1 MNVLKPD
8 KKSTIITLLNNG
20 ISQREINRK
29 TKIHRTTIRKY
40 ANESGLF
47 LGNPDLD
54 SKCPT
59 EGEVATGSDFV
70 TIQNTPPR
78 PPGKSVSKE
87 ERQAIPL
94 HARSACEPH
103 REWIE
108 DQVRLGRNGV
118 SIYQDLV
125 EFFAFTNKYNSVKR
139 FVRGLKRED
148 PKQFDRLEFLPGE
161 EAQVDYGK
169 GAKTLHSTGK
179 YRKPRLFVMTLKYS
193 RRSFRKVVWKSSKET
208 WAKLHEQAFR
218 YFGGCP
224 QYVVLDN
231 LKEGVIKPDIYEPE
245 LNAVYAA
252 MLDHYGVVADPARV
266 QDPNRK
272 GTVENAIQH
281 TQDTALKGRTFESI
295 ARQNEWLMHWEE
307 RWAAPRIHGR
317 AKRQV
322 EEMFQ
327 EEKPH
332 LKQLPLSS
340 FRYFSQE
347 TRTVWDDGMIQVGK
361 SYYSALPAP
370 LHTQVIIR
378 IYDTELEVVNPVTM
392 EVIRRHVKSNRPGF
406 AQMEP
411 GDRIFNPSR
420 QTNYLFAKAE
430 SIGPSTKKLCKLLF
444 EEEGRPGQRRMQGIV
459 NLVRH
464 YKACYV
470 EEAAIKAIKADLRN
484 YKSIRNL
491 VKILAEKDQGEKEKD
506 SDSLIQEHKLIRPP
520 EDYAVFWEQHA
531 AQREVCEQSPV
542 CVRTRTGRPAGSE
555 IVSNKNR
562 FVMPREQLFKVWQ
575 SASWEKVIEVFG
587 LEVDE
592 KRHSKPE
599 EIWIKSPFTGEK
611 TASLHLN
618 LAENI
623 FKDFS
628 SGLGAK
634 VGVLNFCQ
642 DMLGLRGQAMN
653 CYEVA
658 SWMMENGISNLESS
672 DTRPQVAKGAIYHNP
687 LKGNVRISKEPEE
700 NKPIKVDLRP
710 WLQPGHPELQSRQIS
725 EATCRY
731 LGCGFLPERAK
742 GAPLNGRLVFQ
753 VRGVSELKPVILTHV
768 GRALTPQQEKADGK
782 YWSFP
787 FFKKLE
793 IYNQDKLLLDPEA
806 RQQVERFGLVLVE
819 GFFDV
824 AALIESGCL
833 NVGALMGSHM
843 TEEQMIRV
851 KFISSHVPIPKVTV
865 FLDRDEAGI
874 AGAEK
879 TVPLLRSNG
888 FSAKSFDWNQVFKQS
903 GADLVKIPATIM
915 DPGDMSVKQ
924 LQWLRRQGRI

>member
-8 KKSTIITLLNNG
+8 KKSTIITLLKNG
-20 ISQREINRK
+20 ISQREISRK
-29 TKIHRTTIRKY
+29 TSIDRKTIKKY
-40 ANESGLF
+40 
-47 LGNPDLD
+47 GNGHFAGNGDLD
-54 SKCPT
+54 SKYST
-59 EGEVATGSDFV
+59 EWEVATGSDCI
-70 TIQNTPPR
+70 TSQNPPPW
-78 PPGKSVSKE
+78 PPGNSVSKE
-87 ERQAIPL
+87 QKRVIPL

-108 DQVRLGRNGV
+108 DQVRLGRNAV

-125 EFFAFTNKYNSVKR
+125 ELFGFTNKYNSVKR

-231 LKEGVIKPDIYEPE
+231 LKEGVITPDIYEPE

-266 QDPNRK
+266 RDPNRK

-295 ARQNEWLMHWEE
+295 ERQNEWLMHWEE

-327 EEKPH
+327 EEKPY

-370 LHTQVIIR
+370 LHTKVIIR
-378 IYDTELEVVNPVTM
+378 IYGTEIEVIDPVTM

-464 YKACYV
+464 YEACYI
-470 EEAAIKAIKADLRN
+470 EEAATKAIKVDLRN

-491 VKILAEKDQGEKEKD
+491 VKTLTENNKGEKERET
-506 SDSLIQEHKLIRPP
+506 DSLIQEHKLIRPP
-520 EDYAVFWEQHA
+520 EDYAAFWEQHA
-531 AQREVCEQSPV
+531 AQTAVCEQSPE
-542 CVRTRTGRPAGSE
+542 GSE
-555 IVSNKNR
+555 RGREKSR
-562 FVMPREQLFKVWQ
+562 FVMPREQLPKVWQ

-587 LEVDE
+587 LEVDG
-592 KRHSKPE
+592 KRRSKAE

-642 DMLGLRGQAMN
+642 DLLGLRGQAMN

-658 SWMMENGISNLESS
+658 SWMVERGISAIDSP
-672 DTRPQVAKGAIYHNP
+672 DTRSQVVKRHVQ
-687 LKGNVRISKEPEE
+687 LSKEPEE
-700 NKPIKVDLRP
+700 NKPIRVDLRP
-710 WLQPGHPELQSRQIS
+710 WLQPEHPELRRRLVS
-725 EATCRY
+725 ETTCRY

-742 GAPLNGRLVFQ
+742 GSPLNGRLVFQ
-753 VRGVSELKPVILTHV
+753 VRGVSGLKPIILTHV
-768 GRALTPQQEKADGK
+768 GRALTSQQEKADGK

-787 FFKKLE
+787 FFKRLE
-793 IYNQDKLLLDPEA
+793 IYNQDKLLLDASA

-824 AALIESGCL
+824 ATLVESGCF
-833 NVGALMGSHM
+833 NVGALMGSDI
-843 TEEQMIRV
+843 TEEQISRV
-851 KFISSHVPIPKVTV
+851 KFISSRIPIPKITV

-879 TVPLLRSNG
+879 AVALLRANE
-888 FSAKSFDWNQVFKQS
+888 FSVEAFDWNQTFAQS
-903 GADLVKIPATIM
+903 YADLVKIPATIM

>member
-8 KKSTIITLLNNG
+8 KKSTIITLLKNG
-20 ISQREINRK
+20 ISQREISRK
-29 TKIHRTTIRKY
+29 TSIDRKTIRKY
-40 ANESGLF
+40 
-47 LGNPDLD
+47 GNGPFPGNGDLD
-54 SKCPT
+54 SKSPT
-59 EGEVATGSDFV
+59 EGGVATGPDCI

-78 PPGKSVSKE
+78 PPGNSVSKE
-87 ERQAIPL
+87 QKRVIPL
-94 HARSACEPH
+94 HSRSASEPH

-108 DQVRLGRNGV
+108 DQVRLGRNAV

-125 EFFAFTNKYNSVKR
+125 ELFGFTNKYNSVKR

-231 LKEGVIKPDIYEPE
+231 LKEGVITPDIYEPE

-266 QDPNRK
+266 RDPNRK

-295 ARQNEWLMHWEE
+295 ERQNEWLMHWEE

-327 EEKPH
+327 EEKPY

-370 LHTQVIIR
+370 LHTKVIIR
-378 IYDTELEVVNPVTM
+378 IYDTEIEVIDPVTM

-459 NLVRH
+459 NLARH
-464 YKACYV
+464 YEACYI
-470 EEAAIKAIKADLRN
+470 EEAATKAIKVDLRN

-491 VKILAEKDQGEKEKD
+491 VKTLAENNKGEKERET
-506 SDSLIQEHKLIRPP
+506 DSLIQEHKLIRPP
-520 EDYAVFWEQHA
+520 EDYAAFWAQHA
-531 AQREVCEQSPV
+531 AQTAVCEQSPE
-542 CVRTRTGRPAGSE
+542 GSE
-555 IVSNKNR
+555 RGREKSR
-562 FVMPREQLFKVWQ
+562 FVMPKEQLPKVWQ
-575 SASWEKVIEVFG
+575 SASWEKVIDVFG
-587 LEVDE
+587 LEVDG
-592 KRHSKPE
+592 KRRSKAE

-642 DMLGLRGQAMN
+642 DLLALRGQAMN

-658 SWMMENGISNLESS
+658 SWMVENGISNLNIRSQGVKNRVPE
-672 DTRPQVAKGAIYHNP
+672 
-687 LKGNVRISKEPEE
+687 SKEPTE
-700 NKPIKVDLRP
+700 NKPIRVDLRR
-710 WLQPGHPELQSRQIS
+710 WLQPQHPELKHRQVS

-731 LGCGFLPERAK
+731 LGCGFLPERPNGK
-742 GAPLNGRLVFQ
+742 KQSPLNGRLVFQ
-753 VRGVSELKPVILTHV
+753 VRGLSSAILTHV
-768 GRALTPQQEKADGK
+768 GRALTPQQEKTNGK

-787 FFKKLE
+787 FFKRLE
-793 IYNQDKLLLDPEA
+793 IYNQDKLLLDVSA

-824 AALIESGCL
+824 ATLVESGCL
-833 NVGALMGSHM
+833 NVGALMGSDI
-843 TEEQMIRV
+843 TEEQISRV
-851 KFISSHVPIPKVTV
+851 KFISSRIPIPKITV

-879 TVPLLRSNG
+879 AVALLRTNE
-888 FSAKSFDWNQVFKQS
+888 FSVEAFDWNQTFAQS
-903 GADLVKIPATIM
+903 YADLVKIPATIM

>member
-8 KKSTIITLLNNG
+8 KKSTIITLLKHG

-29 TKIHRTTIRKY
+29 TNIDRKTIRKY
-40 ANESGLF
+40 GNESVF
-47 LGNPDLD
+47 FPGNGALD
-54 SKCPT
+54 SKYPT
-59 EGEVATGSDFV
+59 EGEVATGPDYITS
-70 TIQNTPPR
+70 QNTPPW

-87 ERQAIPL
+87 EKRAIPL

-108 DQVRLGRNGV
+108 GQVKLGRNAV

-125 EFFAFTNKYNSVKR
+125 ERFGFTNKYNSVKR

-161 EAQVDYGK
+161 EAQVDYGT
-169 GAKTLHSTGK
+169 GAKTLHLTGK

-218 YFGGCP
+218 YFGGCT

-266 QDPNRK
+266 RDPNRK

-295 ARQNEWLMHWEE
+295 ERQNEWLIHWEE
-307 RWAAPRIHGR
+307 RWAAQRIHGR

-327 EEKPH
+327 EEKPY
-332 LKQLPLSS
+332 LKRLPLTS

-347 TRTVWDDGMIQVGK
+347 TRTVWDDGAIQVGK

-370 LHTQVIIR
+370 LYKKVIVR
-378 IYDTELEVVNPVTM
+378 IYDTEIEIIDPVTM
-392 EVIRRHVKSNRPGF
+392 EVIRRHVKSNWPGF
-406 AQMEP
+406 VQMEP

-430 SIGPSTKKLCKLLF
+430 SIGPSTKKLCELLF

-464 YKACYV
+464 YEACYI
-470 EEAAIKAIKADLRN
+470 EEAAIKAIEVDLRN

-491 VKILAEKDQGEKEKD
+491 VKILAENNKGQKEKD
-506 SDSLIQEHKLIRPP
+506 TDSLIQEHKLIRPP
-520 EDYAVFWEQHA
+520 EDYAAFWEQNA
-531 AQREVCEQSPV
+531 AQTQVCEQSP
-542 CVRTRTGRPAGSE
+542 AGSE
-555 IVSNKNR
+555 RVRAKSR
-562 FVMPREQLFKVWQ
+562 FVMPKEQLPKIWQ
-575 SASWEKVIEVFG
+575 SARWEKVIEVFG
-587 LEVDE
+587 LVVDE
-592 KRHSKPE
+592 KRRSKPD

-618 LAENI
+618 LMENI

-642 DMLGLRGQAMN
+642 DLLGLRGQAMN

-658 SWMMENGISNLESS
+658 AWMVENGISDIDDMEVSLQA
-672 DTRPQVAKGAIYHNP
+672 DVQA
-687 LKGNVRISKEPEE
+687 LKEPEE
-700 NKPIKVDLRP
+700 NKPIRVDLRP
-710 WLQPGHPELQSRQIS
+710 WLQPQHPELRRRQVS
-725 EATCRY
+725 EATCGY
-731 LGCGFLPERAK
+731 LGCGFLPERPNGTAHS
-742 GAPLNGRLVFQ
+742 PLNGRLVFQ
-753 VRGVSELKPVILTHV
+753 VRGVSGLKPVILTHV
-768 GRALTPQQEKADGK
+768 GRALTPQQEKTDGK

-787 FFKKLE
+787 FFKRLE
-793 IYNQDKLLLDPEA
+793 IYNQDKLLLDASA

-824 AALIESGCL
+824 AALVESGCL

-843 TEEQMIRV
+843 TEQQMALIN
-851 KFISSHVPIPKVTV
+851 FISSHVPIPKITV
-865 FLDRDEAGI
+865 FLDRDDAGI
-874 AGAEK
+874 TGAEK
-879 TVPLLRSNG
+879 VVALLQTNG
-888 FSAKSFDWNQVFKQS
+888 FSAETFDWNQTFERS
-903 GADLVKIPATIM
+903 GADLVKIPAAIR
-915 DPGDMSVKQ
+915 DAGDMSVRQ
-924 LQWLRRQGRI
+924 LQWLRTQSRI

>member
-47 LGNPDLD
+47 PGNSDLD

-70 TIQNTPPR
+70 TIQNIPPR

-125 EFFAFTNKYNSVKR
+125 ELFAFTNKYNSVKR
-139 FVRGLKRED
+139 FVRGLKKED

-231 LKEGVIKPDIYEPE
+231 LKEGVITPDIYEPE

-266 QDPNRK
+266 RDPDRK

-295 ARQNEWLMHWEE
+295 ERQNEWLMHWEE

-370 LHTQVIIR
+370 LYTKVIIR
-378 IYDTELEVVNPVTM
+378 VYDTEIEIIDPVTM

-464 YKACYV
+464 YEACYI
-470 EEAAIKAIKADLRN
+470 EEAAIKAIKVDLRN

-491 VKILAEKDQGEKEKD
+491 VKTLAENNQREKEED
-506 SDSLIQEHKLIRPP
+506 SNRLIQEHKLIRPP
-520 EDYAVFWEQHA
+520 EDYAAFWEQHA
-531 AQREVCEQSPV
+531 AQTEVGEQS
-542 CVRTRTGRPAGSE
+542 PAGSE

-562 FVMPREQLFKVWQ
+562 FVMPKEQLSKVWQ

-587 LEVDE
+587 LEVEE
-592 KRHSKPE
+592 KRRSKPE

-672 DTRPQVAKGAIYHNP
+672 DTRPQVVKRH
-687 LKGNVRISKEPEE
+687 VHISKEPEE

-710 WLQPGHPELQSRQIS
+710 WLQPGHPELQSRQVS

-742 GAPLNGRLVFQ
+742 GSPLNGRLVFQ

-806 RQQVERFGLVLVE
+806 RQQVERFGLALVE

-851 KFISSHVPIPKVTV
+851 KFISSHVPIPKITV

-874 AGAEK
+874 AGTEK
-879 TVPLLRSNG
+879 AVTLLRTNE
-888 FSAKSFDWNQVFKQS
+888 FSVEAFDWNQTFEKS
-903 GADLVKIPATIM
+903 GTDLLKIPVTIR
-915 DPGDMSVKQ
+915 DPGDMSVRQ

>member
-8 KKSTIITLLNNG
+8 KKSTIITLLKNG

-29 TKIHRTTIRKY
+29 TKIHRKTVRRY
-40 ANESGLF
+40 AIESGLF
-47 LGNPDLD
+47 PATPDLD
-54 SKCPT
+54 SKYPT
-59 EGEVATGSDFV
+59 LATGADCMIS
-70 TIQNTPPR
+70 QNTPPW
-78 PPGKSVSKE
+78 PPGNSVSKE
-87 ERQAIPL
+87 QKRVIPL

-108 DQVRLGRNGV
+108 DQVRLGRNAV

-125 EFFAFTNKYNSVKR
+125 ELFGFTNKYNSVKR

-179 YRKPRLFVMTLKYS
+179 YRKPRLFVMILKYS

-231 LKEGVIKPDIYEPE
+231 LKEGVITPDIYEPE

-266 QDPNRK
+266 RDPNRK

-295 ARQNEWLMHWEE
+295 ERQNEWLMHWEE

-327 EEKPH
+327 EEKPY

-370 LHTQVIIR
+370 LHTKVIIR
-378 IYDTELEVVNPVTM
+378 IYDTEIEVIDPVTM

-464 YKACYV
+464 YEACYI
-470 EEAAIKAIKADLRN
+470 EEAATKAIKVDLRN

-491 VKILAEKDQGEKEKD
+491 VKTLAENNKGGKERET
-506 SDSLIQEHKLIRPP
+506 DSLIQEHKLIRPP
-520 EDYAVFWEQHA
+520 EDYAAFWEQHA
-531 AQREVCEQSPV
+531 AQTAVCEQSPE
-542 CVRTRTGRPAGSE
+542 GSE
-555 IVSNKNR
+555 RGREKSR
-562 FVMPREQLFKVWQ
+562 FVMPREQLPKVWQ
-575 SASWEKVIEVFG
+575 SASWEKVIDVFG
-587 LEVDE
+587 LEVDG
-592 KRHSKPE
+592 KRRSKAE

-623 FKDFS
+623 FRDFS

-642 DMLGLRGQAMN
+642 DLLGLRGQAMN

-658 SWMMENGISNLESS
+658 SWMVERGISAIDSP
-672 DTRPQVAKGAIYHNP
+672 DTRSQVVKRHVQ
-687 LKGNVRISKEPEE
+687 LSKEPEE
-700 NKPIKVDLRP
+700 NKPIRVDLRP
-710 WLQPGHPELQSRQIS
+710 WLQPEHPELRRRLVS
-725 EATCRY
+725 ETTCRY

-742 GAPLNGRLVFQ
+742 GSPLNGRLVFQ
-753 VRGVSELKPVILTHV
+753 VRGVSGLKPIILAHV
-768 GRALTPQQEKADGK
+768 GRALTSQQEKADGK

-787 FFKKLE
+787 FFKRLE
-793 IYNQDKLLLDPEA
+793 IYNQDKLLLDASA

-824 AALIESGCL
+824 ATLVESGCL
-833 NVGALMGSHM
+833 NVGALMGSDI
-843 TEEQMIRV
+843 TEKQISRV
-851 KFISSHVPIPKVTV
+851 KFISSRVPIPKITV

-879 TVPLLRSNG
+879 AVALLRTNE
-888 FSAKSFDWNQVFKQS
+888 FSVEAFDWNQTFAQS
-903 GADLVKIPATIM
+903 YADLVKIPATIM

>member
-8 KKSTIITLLNNG
+8 KKSTIITLLKNG
-20 ISQREINRK
+20 ISQREISRK
-29 TKIHRTTIRKY
+29 TSIDRKTIRKH
-40 ANESGLF
+40 ANGSGLF
-47 LGNPDLD
+47 PGNRDLD
-54 SKCPT
+54 SKSPT
-59 EGEVATGSDFV
+59 EEEVATGSDCI
-70 TIQNTPPR
+70 TSENPPPW
-78 PPGKSVSKE
+78 PPGNSISKKE
-87 ERQAIPL
+87 KRAIPL

-103 REWIE
+103 RKWIE
-108 DQVRLGRNGV
+108 GQVKLGRNAV

-125 EFFAFTNKYNSVKR
+125 ERFGFTNKYNSVKR
-139 FVRGLKRED
+139 FVRGLKKED

-161 EAQVDYGK
+161 EAQVDYGT

-218 YFGGCP
+218 YFGGCT

-252 MLDHYGVVADPARV
+252 MLEHYGVVADPARV
-266 QDPNRK
+266 RDPNRK

-295 ARQNEWLMHWEE
+295 ERQNEWLMHWEE
-307 RWAAPRIHGR
+307 RWAAQRIHGR
-317 AKRQV
+317 TKRQV

-327 EEKPH
+327 EEKPY
-332 LKQLPLSS
+332 LKRLPLTS

-347 TRTVWDDGMIQVGK
+347 TRTVWDDGAIQVGK

-370 LHTQVIIR
+370 LYKKVIIR
-378 IYDTELEVVNPVTM
+378 IYDTEIEIIDPVTM
-392 EVIRRHVKSNRPGF
+392 EVIRRHVKSNWPGSVH
-406 AQMEP
+406 MEP
-411 GDRIFNPSR
+411 EDRIFNPSR

-430 SIGPSTKKLCKLLF
+430 KIGPATKKLCKLLF
-444 EEEGRPGQRRMQGIV
+444 EEEGRTGQRRMQGIV

-464 YKACYV
+464 YEACYV
-470 EEAAIKAIKADLRN
+470 EQAAIKAIKVDLRS
-484 YKSIRNL
+484 YRSVRKL
-491 VKILAEKDQGEKEKD
+491 VKTLAENNKGEKERE

-520 EDYAVFWEQHA
+520 QDYAAFWEQNA
-531 AQREVCEQSPV
+531 AQTEVCEQSP
-542 CVRTRTGRPAGSE
+542 AGSE
-555 IVSNKNR
+555 TVREKSR
-562 FVMPREQLFKVWQ
+562 FAMPREQLPKIWQ
-575 SASWEKVIEVFG
+575 MASWKKVIEVFG

-592 KRHSKPE
+592 KRRSKAD

-618 LAENI
+618 LTENI

-634 VGVLNFCQ
+634 WGVLNFCQ
-642 DMLGLRGQAMN
+642 ELLGLRGQAMN

-658 SWMMENGISNLESS
+658 SWMVENGISDIDDLDIS
-672 DTRPQVAKGAIYHNP
+672 PQEMKRDVQV
-687 LKGNVRISKEPEE
+687 LKEPEE
-700 NKPIKVDLRP
+700 NRSIRVDLRR
-710 WLQPGHPELQSRQIS
+710 WLQPQHPELRRRQVCA
-725 EATCRY
+725 ATCRY

-742 GAPLNGRLVFQ
+742 GSPLNGRLVFQ
-753 VRGVSELKPVILTHV
+753 VRGVSGLKPVILTHV
-768 GRALTPQQEKADGK
+768 GRALTPQQEKTDGK

-787 FFKKLE
+787 FFKRLE
-793 IYNQDKLLLDPEA
+793 IYNQDKLLLDA
-806 RQQVERFGLVLVE
+806 SAKQQVERFGLVLVE

-824 AALIESGCL
+824 AALVESSCL

-843 TEEQMIRV
+843 TEEQMARV
-851 KFISSHVPIPKVTV
+851 KLIGARVPVPKITV

-879 TVPLLRSNG
+879 AVTLLRDNG
-888 FSAKSFDWNQVFKQS
+888 FSAEAFDWNQTFEQS
-903 GADLVKIPATIM
+903 GLSLAKIPTTIK
-915 DPGDMSVKQ
+915 DAGDMSPKQ
-924 LQWLRRQGRI
+924 LQWLRTQGRI

>member
-8 KKSTIITLLNNG
+8 KKSTIITLLKNG
-20 ISQREINRK
+20 ISQREISQK
-29 TKIHRTTIRKY
+29 TKIHRKTVRRY

-47 LGNPDLD
+47 PANPDLD
-54 SKCPT
+54 SKYPT
-59 EGEVATGSDFV
+59 EGEVATGPDCITS
-70 TIQNTPPR
+70 QNTPPR

-87 ERQAIPL
+87 EKRAIPL

-108 DQVRLGRNGV
+108 GQVKLGRNAV

-125 EFFAFTNKYNSVKR
+125 ERFGFTNKYNSVKR

-161 EAQVDYGK
+161 EVQVDYGT

-218 YFGGCP
+218 YFGGCT

-252 MLDHYGVVADPARV
+252 MLEHYGVVADPARV
-266 QDPNRK
+266 RDPNRK

-295 ARQNEWLMHWEE
+295 ERQNEWLIHWEE
-307 RWAAPRIHGR
+307 RWAAQRIHGR

-327 EEKPH
+327 EEKPY
-332 LKQLPLSS
+332 LKQLPLTS

-347 TRTVWDDGMIQVGK
+347 TRTVWDDGAIQVGK

-370 LHTQVIIR
+370 LYKKVIVR
-378 IYDTELEVVNPVTM
+378 IYDTEIEIIDPVTM
-392 EVIRRHVKSNRPGF
+392 EVIRRHVKSNWPGF
-406 AQMEP
+406 VQMEP

-430 SIGPSTKKLCKLLF
+430 SIGPSTKKLCELLF

-464 YKACYV
+464 YEACYI
-470 EEAAIKAIKADLRN
+470 EEAAIKAIEVDLRN

-491 VKILAEKDQGEKEKD
+491 VKILAENNKGQKEKD
-506 SDSLIQEHKLIRPP
+506 TDSLIQEHKLIRPP
-520 EDYAVFWEQHA
+520 EDYAAFWEQNA
-531 AQREVCEQSPV
+531 AQRQVCEQSP
-542 CVRTRTGRPAGSE
+542 AGSE
-555 IVSNKNR
+555 RVREKSR
-562 FVMPREQLFKVWQ
+562 FVMPREQLPKIWQ

-587 LEVDE
+587 LVVDE
-592 KRHSKPE
+592 KRRSKAD

-611 TASLHLN
+611 TASLHLH
-618 LAENI
+618 LTENI

-642 DMLGLRGQAMN
+642 DLLGLRGQAMN

-658 SWMMENGISNLESS
+658 AWMVENGISDIDDMEVSS
-672 DTRPQVAKGAIYHNP
+672 QEVKW
-687 LKGNVRISKEPEE
+687 NVQALKEPEE
-700 NKPIKVDLRP
+700 NKPVRVDLRP
-710 WLQPGHPELQSRQIS
+710 WLQPQHPELRRRQVS
-725 EATCRY
+725 EATCGY
-731 LGCGFLPERAK
+731 LGCGFLPERPNGTAQS
-742 GAPLNGRLVFQ
+742 PLNGRLVFQ
-753 VRGVSELKPVILTHV
+753 VRGVSGLKPIILTHV
-768 GRALTPQQEKADGK
+768 GRALTPQQEKTDGK

-787 FFKKLE
+787 FFKRLE
-793 IYNQDKLLLDPEA
+793 IYNQDKLLLDASA
-806 RQQVERFGLVLVE
+806 RQQVGRLGLVLVE

-824 AALIESGCL
+824 AALVESGCL

-843 TEEQMIRV
+843 TEQQMALI
-851 KFISSHVPIPKVTV
+851 KFISSHVPIPKITV

-874 AGAEK
+874 TGAEK
-879 TVPLLRSNG
+879 AVALLRTNG
-888 FSAKSFDWNQVFKQS
+888 FLAEAFDWNQTFEQS
-903 GADLVKIPATIM
+903 GTDLVKIPDAIR
-915 DPGDMSVKQ
+915 DAGDMSVRQ
-924 LQWLRRQGRI
+924 LQWLRTQGKI

>member
-40 ANESGLF
+40 ANESDLF
-47 LGNPDLD
+47 PGNSDLD

-87 ERQAIPL
+87 ERRAIPL

-125 EFFAFTNKYNSVKR
+125 ERFGFTNKYNSVKR
-139 FVRGLKRED
+139 FVRGLKRKD

-161 EAQVDYGK
+161 EAQVDYGQ

-179 YRKPRLFVMTLKYS
+179 YRKPRLFVMTLKFS
-193 RRSFRKVVWKSSKET
+193 RRSFRKVVWKSSQET

-218 YFGGCP
+218 YFGGCT

-252 MLDHYGVVADPARV
+252 MLDHYGVIADPARV
-266 QDPNRK
+266 RDPDRK

-295 ARQNEWLMHWEE
+295 ERQNEWLMHWEE
-307 RWAAPRIHGR
+307 KWAAPRIHGR

-327 EEKPH
+327 EEKPY

-347 TRTVWDDGMIQVGK
+347 TRTVWGDGMIQVGK

-378 IYDTELEVVNPVTM
+378 IYDTEIEVIDPVTM

-406 AQMEP
+406 AQMEA

-464 YKACYV
+464 YEACHI
-470 EEAAIKAIKADLRN
+470 EEAAIKAIKVDLRN

-491 VKILAEKDQGEKEKD
+491 VKTLAENNKGEKERE
-506 SDSLIQEHKLIRPP
+506 SDSLVQEHKLIRPP
-520 EDYAVFWEQHA
+520 EDYAAFWEQHA
-531 AQREVCEQSPV
+531 AQREVCEQSPAV
-542 CVRTRTGRPAGSE
+542 SERVREKS
-555 IVSNKNR
+555 R
-562 FVMPREQLFKVWQ
+562 FVMPREELPKIWQ

-587 LEVDE
+587 LKIDE
-592 KRHSKPE
+592 KRRSKPD

-618 LAENI
+618 LTENI

-628 SGLGAK
+628 SGMGAK

-642 DMLGLRGQAMN
+642 DLLGLQGQVMN
-653 CYEVA
+653 CYEIA
-658 SWMMENGISNLESS
+658 SWMVENGISNMDVSS
-672 DTRPQVAKGAIYHNP
+672 QEIKRDVQV
-687 LKGNVRISKEPEE
+687 LKEPEE
-700 NKPIKVDLRP
+700 NKPIRVDLRP
-710 WLQPGHPELQSRQIS
+710 WLQPQHPELRNRQVS
-725 EATCRY
+725 ETTCLY

-742 GAPLNGRLVFQ
+742 GSPLNGRLVFQ
-753 VRGVSELKPVILTHV
+753 VRGVSGLKPIILTHV

-787 FFKKLE
+787 FFKRLE

-806 RQQVERFGLVLVE
+806 RQQVEQFGLVLVE

-843 TEEQMIRV
+843 TEEQMAGV
-851 KFISSHVPIPKVTV
+851 KFISSQVTIPKVTV

-879 TVPLLRSNG
+879 AVALLRTNG
-888 FSAKSFDWNQVFKQS
+888 LSAEAFDWNHVFKQL
-903 GADLVKIPATIM
+903 GADLVEIPTAIR
-915 DPGDMSVKQ
+915 DPGDMSVRH
-924 LQWLRRQGRI
+924 LQWLRTQDRI